1 MIVAACPG
9 VLRHWGAFPG
19 GDVGW
24 AGTGGS
30 APSTVSATAQ
40 FSFCGAGGNR
50 GAAGANSCSCTSSTG
65 SHQGCPSGSAQY
77 VTLLVPQG
85 PSMDSS
91 KKVDLKIIIIGALG

>member
-50 GAAGANSCSCTSSTG
+50 GG
-65 SHQGCPSGSAQY
+65 
-77 VTLLVPQG
+77 LQG
-85 PSMDSS
+85 PTAAPAHPALDLTKVVPLAALSM
-91 KKVDLKIIIIGALG
+91 

>member
-19 GDVGW
+19 GDV
-24 AGTGGS
+24 AGL
-30 APSTVSATAQ
+30 AQ
-40 FSFCGAGGNR
+40 GVLLPALSLPQLSYHSVVLWGAS

-65 SHQGCPSGSAQY
+65 SHQGCPFGSAQY

>member
-30 APSTVSATAQ
+30 APSTASATAQ
-40 FSFCGAGGNR
+40 FSFCGAGGSRR
-50 GAAGANSCSCTSSTG
+50 GFRGQQLLLHIQHWISPRLSLWQRSVCDTSC
-65 SHQGCPSGSAQY
+65 P
-77 VTLLVPQG
+77 PG
-85 PSMDSS
+85 PIHGLQQ
-91 KKVDLKIIIIGALG
+91 KG